1 MLMVGNGS
9 RPHRCVYPG
18 ASPFKEMESTAN
30 WDAAPGGMRLRL
42 ARRTLLGCLPALVGV
57 GHAFSTPAAA
67 ASLHVAC
74 LPSDFP
80 GSAHALFG
88 FGAAG
93 VAAAKAAAAACRDLR
108 SHEDPGWLAA
118 LGGMPSGPYA
128 ADAVLTSEW
137 SFSVL
142 CYDAADQNALSGAET
157 VARVL
162 ARRGHMPV
170 LLGAGP
176 LTASMGTAD
185 GQNQAARLL
194 LPVPDHNGGL
204 NSALAAT
211 AETLLSS
218 VICRGIVG
226 VDASDIW

>member
-1 MLMVGNGS
+1 
-9 RPHRCVYPG
+9 
-18 ASPFKEMESTAN
+18 
-30 WDAAPGGMRLRL
+30 
-42 ARRTLLGCLPALVGV
+42 
-57 GHAFSTPAAA
+57 
-67 ASLHVAC
+67 
-74 LPSDFP
+74 
-80 GSAHALFG
+80 
-88 FGAAG
+88 
-93 VAAAKAAAAACRDLR
+93 LR

-118 LGGMPSGPYA
+118 LGGMQSGPDA

-194 LPVPDHNGGL
+194 LPVPDHKDGL

-211 AETLLSS
+211 VETLLSS

-226 VDASDIW
+226 VDASDIWSVIGGPSPGVAVHTVADQGQQAAAFGRSVVSAAYEVGVQLRPVRRLLISSVLTPDWNLRELDEFATTVADAFDGAETAIMSAVCDPTADTKSVLLVCS